1 MRLTIALL
9 CCLFVLTA
17 AAQQSFTKVR
27 TGNIRVLNFSSDA
40 EMRQWFLPEYRAYE
54 PTDTLLKK
62 INNYLTG
69 KQLVLVLGTW
79 CSDSQREVPRW
90 MKVLN
95 RAGYDVEYMK
105 IIGAGRNKKTP
116 LHIVNKYRI
125 TNVPTL
131 IVYQNGKEV
140 KRITESP
147 KVSFE
152 YDLLN

>member
-1 MRLTIALL
+1 MRRYIALL

-17 AAQQSFTKVR
+17 TAQQSFTKVR
-27 TGNIRVLNFSSDA
+27 TGKIRVLNFSSDA

-54 PTDTLLKK
+54 PNDTLLKK

-105 IIGAGRNKKTP
+105 IVGVGRNKKTP
-116 LHIVNKYRI
+116 LHIANKYRI

-131 IVYQNGKEV
+131 IVYQDGKEV

-152 YDLLN
+152 HDLLN

>member
-1 MRLTIALL
+1 MRQIFALL
-9 CCLFVLTA
+9 CCLFVLGAT
-17 AAQQSFTKVR
+17 AQQRFNKVR

-54 PTDTLLKK
+54 PNDTLLKK

-105 IIGAGRNKKTP
+105 IIGAGRSKKTP
-116 LHIVNKYRI
+116 LHIVNKYHI

>member
-1 MRLTIALL
+1 MRRSIALL

-17 AAQQSFTKVR
+17 TAQQSSTKVR
-27 TGNIRVLNFSSDA
+27 TGKIRVLNFSSNA
-40 EMRQWFLPEYRAYE
+40 GMRQWFLPEYRAYE
-54 PTDTLLKK
+54 PNDTLLKK

-105 IIGAGRNKKTP
+105 IVGVGRNKKTP

-147 KVSFE
+147 NVSFE
-152 YDLLN
+152 HDLLN